1 MNECGI
7 CYGSDW
13 VLWMLCFL
21 YELVFWCCDGRFV
34 WDEAKYPTMS
44 PLREIVDGIH
54 TQVAKIEDDLKV
66 TISPLCFLIYTPLY
80 TWLYDICWLNGK
92 LRS

>member
-1 MNECGI
+1 MMGFN
-7 CYGSDW
+7 STW
-13 VLWMLCFL
+13 
-21 YELVFWCCDGRFV
+21 FWWSDGRFV

-66 TISPLCFLIYTPLY
+66 VIPFLDFLIYTP
-80 TWLYDICWLNGK
+80 
-92 LRS
+92 